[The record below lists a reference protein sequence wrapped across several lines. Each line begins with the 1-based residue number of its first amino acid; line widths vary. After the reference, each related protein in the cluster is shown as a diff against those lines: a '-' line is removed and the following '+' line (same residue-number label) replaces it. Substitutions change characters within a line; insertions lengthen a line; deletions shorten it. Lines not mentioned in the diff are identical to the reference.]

1 MVIYKF
7 FTLANYEKK
16 EKWINDMCSKG
27 YALKKFSFFKY
38 EFEPCNP
45 GEYYYSLELFESLP
59 CTLEHQDF
67 LNYLDD
73 EWNIE
78 YVHCH
83 YNWAFFRRKKYLG
96 KFSLFSNVHTKVSYF
111 KRVVT
116 HRLILIS
123 LLIVFS
129 IVDFIYSI
137 PDSTD
142 ITFAV
147 IVLSIS
153 IMTLIVNIPT
163 FIKFLKLKKSDDY

>member
-16 EKWINDMCSKG
+16 EKWINDMCSRG

-67 LNYLDD
+67 IDYLDD
-73 EWNIE
+73 EWNVE
-78 YVHCH
+78 YVHSH
-83 YNWAFFRRKKYLG
+83 YNWALFRRKKYLG
-96 KFSLFSNVHTKVSYF
+96 KFSLFSNIHTKVSYF

-129 IVDFIYSI
+129 IVDLIYSI
-137 PDSTD
+137 PGSTD
-142 ITFAV
+142 IAFAV

-163 FIKFLKLKKSDDY
+163 FIKFLKLRKSDDY